1 MVKKHIERSIGFFR
15 ATALGGVLFILP
27 LAVVVGLLGYV
38 YSFVVVLYDPVKEW
52 IPVSTAAGIAG
63 LFAVAVAALLLAC
76 FAAGL
81 MAHRAIGRKAAQFVE
96 KYLTTFF
103 PKYAIYKDL
112 LAGNIGGTR
121 DVPSLTPVLVQ
132 TPECQRIAFES
143 SRTPDNSV
151 VVFFPGAPDTW
162 IGTVGIVSADK
173 VERLNV
179 PFNDVVGH
187 LEQLGRDLGPALP
200 TTGGGLTSSEPGATA
215 Q

>member
-1 MVKKHIERSIGFFR
+1 MVKQRIEHSIGFFR

-38 YSFVVVLYDPVKEW
+38 YSFVVVLHDPIKDLL
-52 IPVSTAAGIAG
+52 PVSSAAGIAG
-63 LFAVAVAALLLAC
+63 LFGIFVAAILLAC
-76 FAAGL
+76 FVAGL
-81 MAHRAIGRKAAQFVE
+81 MAHRAIGRTVAQFIE

-121 DVPSLTPVLVQ
+121 DVPSLKPVLVQ

-143 SRTPDNSV
+143 DRMPDNSV

-173 VERLNV
+173 VEPLNI
-179 PFNDVVGH
+179 PFNDVVGL
-187 LEQLGRDLGPALP
+187 LEQLGRNSSLALSQHRQ
-200 TTGGGLTSSEPGATA
+200 LEARSN
-215 Q
+215 